1 MKIYTISN
9 SRVTP
14 GAVLDSYSAGK
25 PDTERTLHLGDYST
39 NGRHVPMFK
48 KNVPV
53 IKAGD
58 GIQYGGMITDAHPVK
73 LDGGYALA
81 KPNQESDDIL
91 VVIRTGYRSQSG
103 CKMIGSWS
111 FDSNTVPTP
120 NAIEQTIARGTGST
134 VYEDPKIGWHDA
146 LIVMKVGDSLTIYER
161 TGDIIRV
168 KYESTEAGLMID
180 TRVRMILQDYDAAPD
195 GVGMYT
201 KLDAVFASRQAAL
214 RHKRTVL
221 HDMYWGT
228 IKTLDGVMI
237 QELDERHEHENY
249 D

>member
-1 MKIYTISN
+1 
-9 SRVTP
+9 
-14 GAVLDSYSAGK
+14 
-25 PDTERTLHLGDYST
+25 
-39 NGRHVPMFK
+39 
-48 KNVPV
+48 
-53 IKAGD
+53 
-58 GIQYGGMITDAHPVK
+58 
-73 LDGGYALA
+73 
-81 KPNQESDDIL
+81 
-91 VVIRTGYRSQSG
+91 
-103 CKMIGSWS
+103 
-111 FDSNTVPTP
+111 
-120 NAIEQTIARGTGST
+120 
-134 VYEDPKIGWHDA
+134 
-146 LIVMKVGDSLTIYER
+146 
-161 TGDIIRV
+161 
-168 KYESTEAGLMID
+168 MID